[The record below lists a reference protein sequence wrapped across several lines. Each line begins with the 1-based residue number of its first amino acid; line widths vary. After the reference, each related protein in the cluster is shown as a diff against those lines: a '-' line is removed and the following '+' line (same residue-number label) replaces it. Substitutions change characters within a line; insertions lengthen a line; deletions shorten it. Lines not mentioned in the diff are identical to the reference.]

1 MPGIDGVVA
10 AIKASTNEAIGQAF
24 YVFVLIG
31 LHIGFFILSYYVY
44 KLIASAINK
53 FTSKT
58 NKQVE

>member
-10 AIKASTNEAIGQAF
+10 AIKASTNEVIGQAF

-44 KLIASAINK
+44 KLISGTINK
-53 FTSKT
+53 FT
-58 NKQVE
+58 NKAKKHLE